1 MPDIDLIQLGKLT
14 RRELKELEEKE
25 KTPIQ
30 KVFEVIIMLLPI
42 VCGAVALL
50 EYLMLPDLTRNNNP
64 IYRAK

>member
-14 RRELKELEEKE
+14 RRELKELEEKR

-42 VCGAVALL
+42 VWGSCAFRISNAS
-50 EYLMLPDLTRNNNP
+50 RFN
-64 IYRAK
+64 